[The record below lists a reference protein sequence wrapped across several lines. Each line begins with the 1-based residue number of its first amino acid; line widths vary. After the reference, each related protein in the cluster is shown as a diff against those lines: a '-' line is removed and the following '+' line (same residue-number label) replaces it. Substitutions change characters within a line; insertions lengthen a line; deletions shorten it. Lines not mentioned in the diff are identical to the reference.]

1 MHALKKTDI
10 TADGYRKE
18 KGTDSEF
25 NHTVSEQSWIFRTFL
40 YEMDMRICH
49 NNRESDGKSADC
61 GFKVK
66 CDIRDII

>member
-18 KGTDSEF
+18 KGIDSEF

-49 NNRESDGKSADC
+49 NNRE
-61 GFKVK
+61 
-66 CDIRDII
+66 